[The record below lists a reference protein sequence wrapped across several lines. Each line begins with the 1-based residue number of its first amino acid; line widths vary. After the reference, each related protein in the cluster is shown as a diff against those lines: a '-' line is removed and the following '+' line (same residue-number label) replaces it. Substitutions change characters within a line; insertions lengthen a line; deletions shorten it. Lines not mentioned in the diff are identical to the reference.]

1 MKPLSLSLLLGKKVR
16 SLRLQRGDSLKE
28 LAARAE
34 ISRRF
39 LVEIESGRANPS
51 LARLGS
57 LAKALR
63 MDLGELCTLS
73 PASPPHRRIAL
84 AGLRG
89 AGKSTLGK
97 LLAKRLGM
105 AFVELDVLIQEDAGI
120 SVSEIFELEG
130 PDGYRRRESLAL
142 EQWLQ
147 SSPEEGVLAV
157 PGGIVHS
164 PSTWERLLGEC
175 HTVWLRAR
183 PEEHWD
189 RVAAQGDTRPM
200 AGDPGAMDRLRA
212 LLNERTPAYR
222 RAEFH
227 LDTRGRRVESCLEE
241 LERTLKR
248 IS

>member
-1 MKPLSLSLLLGKKVR
+1 MKPPSLSLLLGKKVR
-16 SLRLQRGDSLKE
+16 GLRLQRGDSLKE

-34 ISRRF
+34 LSRRF

-51 LARLGS
+51 LARLGT
-57 LAKALR
+57 LATALE
-63 MDLGELCTLS
+63 LNLSELCALS

-97 LLAKRLGM
+97 LLAKRFGM
-105 AFVELDVLIQEDAGI
+105 EFVELDALIQEDAGI
-120 SVSEIFELEG
+120 PVAEIFELEG
-130 PDGYRRRESLAL
+130 PEGYRRREAHSL

-147 SSPEEGVLAV
+147 SSPEGVLAV

-164 PSTWERLLGEC
+164 SSTWERLLREC
-175 HTVWLRAR
+175 NTVWLKAR

-200 AGDPGAMDRLRA
+200 AGDPGAMERLRA
-212 LLNERTPAYR
+212 LLKERTPAYS

-227 LDTRGRRVESCLEE
+227 LDTQGRRVESCLEE
-241 LERTLKR
+241 LEKALKR
-248 IS
+248 VG

>member
-1 MKPLSLSLLLGKKVR
+1 VEHLSLSQLLGKKVR
-16 SLRLQRGDSLKE
+16 SLRLQCGDSLRE

-51 LARLGS
+51 LAKLGS
-57 LAKALR
+57 LAIALR
-63 MDLGELCTLS
+63 MDLCELCALT

-97 LLAKRLGM
+97 LLAKRFGM
-105 AFVELDVLIQEDAGI
+105 AFVELDALIQEDAGI
-120 SVSEIFELEG
+120 SVAEIFELEG
-130 PDGYRRRESLAL
+130 PDGYRRRESLSL
-142 EQWLQ
+142 KQWLQ
-147 SSPEEGVLAV
+147 SSPEGVLAV

-175 HTVWLRAR
+175 HTVWLKAR

-200 AGDPGAMDRLRA
+200 AGDPGAMERLRA
-212 LLNERTPAYR
+212 LLKERTPAYR

-241 LERTLKR
+241 LERALKR
-248 IS
+248 VG

>member
-1 MKPLSLSLLLGKKVR
+1 MEGISTEE
-16 SLRLQRGDSLKE
+16 RG
-28 LAARAE
+28 R
-34 ISRRF
+34 
-39 LVEIESGRANPS
+39 
-51 LARLGS
+51 LARLITRLQDDPEGADET
-57 LAKALR
+57 LAVEEVTQKSDAHTV
-63 MDLGELCTLS
+63 GIS
-73 PASPPHRRIAL
+73 GVA
-84 AGLRG
+84 G

-97 LLAKRLGM
+97 LLAKKFEM
-105 AFVELDVLIQEDAGI
+105 EFVELDTLIQEDAGI
-120 SVSEIFELEG
+120 SVAEIFELEG
-130 PDGYRRRESLAL
+130 PEGYRRREAHSL

-227 LDTRGRRVESCLEE
+227 LDTRGRKVESCLKE
-241 LERTLKR
+241 LEKTLKR
-248 IS
+248 VN